1 MQAEVITG
9 AVGLFLIQ
17 EAIVL
22 FTFEKVLFYF
32 ILFVS
37 SCYEVKYLIINTCFW
52 RNHINAK

>member
-22 FTFEKVLFYF
+22 FTFEKFSFLFYLSPLVMRLN
-32 ILFVS
+32 I
-37 SCYEVKYLIINTCFW
+37 
-52 RNHINAK
+52 